1 VSSLEVVP
9 PARPA
14 AMRQDLRVVAYCRQS
29 VNNGSERLEAQ
40 AELVT
45 QWCEQQ
51 GFRLVAIER
60 ETISGAVELEQR
72 EALARAI
79 GRIRDGEAEAIVIP
93 RLDSLSRR
101 LHLQEAALGTI
112 WRHGGDV
119 YEVYGGLVPP
129 DDPSDPYRGF
139 IRVVLGAAAEL
150 EARLV
155 VQRMQGGRKRNRAQG
170 KTAGGR
176 RPIGWR
182 IDDDGLLVPNE
193 REQRLLAR
201 ARRLREQGRS
211 WREIS
216 DRVGLPASTV
226 RGILKREGR

>member
-1 VSSLEVVP
+1 
-9 PARPA
+9 
-14 AMRQDLRVVAYCRQS
+14 M
-29 VNNGSERLEAQ
+29 
-40 AELVT
+40 
-45 QWCEQQ
+45 
-51 GFRLVAIER
+51 
-60 ETISGAVELEQR
+60 
-72 EALARAI
+72 
-79 GRIRDGEAEAIVIP
+79 
-93 RLDSLSRR
+93 
-101 LHLQEAALGTI
+101 
-112 WRHGGDV
+112 
-119 YEVYGGLVPP
+119 
-129 DDPSDPYRGF
+129 
-139 IRVVLGAAAEL
+139 GAAAEL

-155 VQRMQGGRKRNRAQG
+155 VARMQGGRRRRMAQG

-176 RPIGWR
+176 RPTGWR

>member
-1 VSSLEVVP
+1 
-9 PARPA
+9 
-14 AMRQDLRVVAYCRQS
+14 MRQDLRVVAYCRQS

-45 QWCEQQ
+45 QWCEEH
-51 GFRLVAIER
+51 GHELVAIES
-60 ETISGAVELEQR
+60 ETISGTVELDER
-72 EALARAI
+72 EALTRAI
-79 GRIRDGEAEAIVIP
+79 GRIRAGEADAIVVP
-93 RLDSLSRR
+93 RLDRLSRR
-101 LHLQEAALGTI
+101 LHHQEAALGII
-112 WRHGGDV
+112 WRHGGSV
-119 YEVYGGLVPP
+119 YEVYGGLVHPDSP
-129 DDPSDPYRGF
+129 DDPYRVF
-139 IRVVLGAAAEL
+139 VRQVMGAAAEL

-155 VQRMQGGRKRNRAQG
+155 VARMQGGRRRRMAQG

-176 RPIGWR
+176 RPTGWR